1 MTPGQSRIQEWRI
14 NPVKFAYDNFKIELD
29 GWQKQGLE
37 KVGGPYNPRRKKGFK
52 SCTGAGKSAEL
63 AIMGWH
69 RLACFAQIGEHPKGA
84 ALSGEGRD
92 NLMTNL
98 WPELA
103 KWQQR
108 SEFLKAAFEWNRERI
123 SAKHHPDTWFLAARS
138 YARDADLEAIGR
150 SLSGLHSKFP
160 FILLDEIGDAPVT
173 LAQKAM
179 QIFTG
184 GVVDGLIAGAG
195 NPTSTDGLLY
205 HISVNDTTWDIT
217 TITADPDDPN
227 RTTRVD
233 IEHAREQIN
242 LYGRDNPW
250 VMSTI
255 LGQFPPQ
262 GFNAL
267 FSIDDVEKSMNGHL
281 RSDQY
286 DWSQKRLGVDVARFG
301 DDATVL
307 CPRQG
312 LRAAPFVIMRN
323 ARTQE
328 IAARIQEARRKWEHE
343 IDIVDG
349 SGGYGAGVV
358 DALIQAG
365 FPPIEF
371 YGAGKADD
379 PRYFNRRSEC
389 YFRMSEWV
397 KRGGVLP
404 KDAQLK
410 RELVSHTYVLQNG
423 KLRVEEK
430 EQIKKRLGFSPD
442 RADALSQTF
451 ALPDMPATV
460 RTPTSDWGQGVVLK
474 DYDPLAG

>member
-1 MTPGQSRIQEWRI
+1 MTPGQAKIKEWRI
-14 NPVKFAYDNFKIELD
+14 DPAKFVEDNFQVTLD
-29 GWQKQGLE
+29 AWQRDALAYL
-37 KVGGPYNPRRKKGFK
+37 GGPKNPRRRLAMKA
-52 SCTGAGKSAEL
+52 CTGPGKSAVL
-63 AIMGWH
+63 AWIGWH
-69 RLACFAQIGEHPKGA
+69 RLACFADVGEHPKGA

-92 NLMTNL
+92 NLRDNL
-98 WPELA
+98 WAELA
-103 KWQQR
+103 KWQGK
-108 SEFLKAAFEWNRERI
+108 SKFLSAAFTWNKEQI
-123 SAKHHPDTWFLAARS
+123 VANHHPQTWFLSARS

-150 SLSGLHSKFP
+150 SLSGLHSRFP
-160 FILLDEIGDAPVT
+160 FVLLDEIGAMPVT
-173 LAQKAM
+173 VGQKSS

-195 NPTSTDGLLY
+195 NPTDVTGLLY
-205 HISVNDTTWDIT
+205 HVCVNDTAWHVIT
-217 TITADPDDPN
+217 VTADPDDPK
-227 RTTRVD
+227 RTPRVD
-233 IEHAREQIN
+233 IDHAREQIE
-242 LYGRDNPW
+242 LYGRENGW
-250 VMSTI
+250 VKATI
-255 LGQFPPQ
+255 LGEFPPQ
-262 GFNAL
+262 GFNSL
-267 FSIDDVEKSMNGHL
+267 FSLEDVERSMNGHL
-281 RSDQY
+281 LIDQY

-307 CPRQG
+307 FPRQG

-328 IAARIQEARRKWEHE
+328 IAARIMEARRRWEHE

-371 YGAGKADD
+371 YGSGKADD

-389 YFRMSEWV
+389 YFRLSEWV

-410 RELVSHTYVLQNG
+410 RELVSHTYVLQGG

-430 EQIKKRLGFSPD
+430 DQIKKRLGFSPD
-442 RADALSQTF
+442 RADALSMTF
-451 ALPDMPATV
+451 ALADMPASGTTYG
-460 RTPTSDWGQGVVLK
+460 RDYGVQKVVTE
-474 DYDPLAG
+474 YDPLA